1 MAMRLS
7 KEDAIRIT
15 QYIDI
20 ATIEPVRADLAF
32 VFGTRH
38 PDPAHIAADL
48 FIRGTVERVV
58 LSGGKSRVDGTDEA
72 RTHLEVLLE
81 RGVPRA
87 AIVVEE
93 RSSNTYENV
102 VLALPEIAA
111 CIELNEIR
119 SVVAVA
125 KWYHSRRAVMTL
137 KRHFAPGTRY
147 AVASY
152 EPDGFERANWHRRE
166 QVAQRVLKE
175 WHAIP
180 RYLAN
185 DHIAEIHYQDGFYV

>member
-1 MAMRLS
+1 MNLS
-7 KEDAIRIT
+7 KNDRVRMT

-20 ATIEPVRADLAF
+20 STAEPAQADLAF

-38 PDPAHIAADL
+38 PDPARIAADL
-48 FIRGTVERVV
+48 FVRGVVGHVV

-72 RTHLEVLLE
+72 RTHLKILLD
-81 RGVPRA
+81 RGVPRE
-87 AIVVEE
+87 AILVED
-93 RSSNTYENV
+93 RSNNTYENV
-102 VLALPEIAA
+102 VLALPDIAA
-111 CIELNEIR
+111 RIGLNGIR

-137 KRHFAPGTRY
+137 KRHFPPGTRY
-147 AVASY
+147 YVASY

-166 QVAQRVLKE
+166 PVVRRVIKE

-180 RYLAN
+180 RYLEQGY
-185 DHIAEIHYQDGFYV
+185 IAEISWQDGFYV